1 MVRRLWIYLVGYY
14 SAFAGSNS
22 LHVPVPVVEEKLVF
36 KFSSGRYLLRALLV
50 IDRPNEE
57 VLPSDHFGEDPFD
70 LGLDIGRH
78 EGAEGA

>member
-1 MVRRLWIYLVGYY
+1 MYLAGYY

-22 LHVPVPVVEEKLVF
+22 LHVPVPVVEEELVI
-36 KFSSGRYLLRALLV
+36 KFSSGRYFLLALLV
-50 IDRPNEE
+50 IDRPDEE
-57 VLPSDHFGEDPFD
+57 VLASDHFGEDPFD